1 MISIKDKLVEFYDK
15 EISAAI
21 EYMLCACIAKDNFV
35 KEIEKYL
42 NKFNKYSD
50 ANELKNIFEEINKEI
65 IILVDKFK
73 AESDFRSKYDIM
85 IYIRGFFSL
94 LEGAVENSN
103 LTKNVINKLKNA
115 YGEYYIDQISAFDR
129 AYLSKDGKEFLSDIK
144 EQMKKDSFID
154 EYLVLKEYQDITHYL
169 YLSLINDI
177 FKEFTSSITDGL
189 QFKNAFMKEQ
199 FIKNNYI
206 ELKLKEKIRSIDE
219 VTQFVA
225 YGFDDNVK
233 NVLGGKAYG
242 LAILKLLGQDVP
254 NAYCI
259 PIDYSL
265 ENINLDIFNED
276 KKYSVRSS
284 ANVEDGTEFSFA
296 GMFNSYLDVPKSDIV
311 NKVILVLNSTKN
323 KRALDYIEKFN
334 LNNPK
339 MAVVVQEFLEPKFS
353 GIWIGTQIDGGIL
366 EYHDGCG
373 DQIVSGRVVP
383 KREIWNQNTDVKKMF
398 TINEI
403 AVGQKFLGLQKV
415 IVNKFG
421 FLPDFEWCIVNNQ
434 IKMVQ
439 FRSVTTKIEIDNTT
453 NQEVLLSDIIG
464 VPCSSGEYEGFAQLI
479 RNVEQLNDLQPQN
492 ILLSVFTDPDW
503 VIGMNKAGAIV
514 TAMGGFLCHA
524 AIISREL
531 KIPCVT
537 GIGIQGLQKIKDKK
551 IKINGNTGIIKILD

>member
-1 MISIKDKLVEFYDK
+1 MINIKDKLVEFYDK

-21 EYMLCACIAKDNFV
+21 GYMLCACIAQDNFD

-50 ANELKNIFEEINKEI
+50 ANELKNTFEEINKEI

-115 YGEYYIDQISAFDR
+115 YGENYIDQISAFDR

-177 FKEFTSSITDGL
+177 FKEFTSSITNGL

-219 VTQFVA
+219 VAQFVT
-225 YGFDDNVK
+225 YGFDENVK

-242 LAILKLLGQDVP
+242 LAVLKLLGQDVP

-311 NKVILVLNSTKN
+311 NKVILVLNSAEN

-339 MAVVVQEFLEPKFS
+339 MAVVVQEFVEPTFS
-353 GIWIGTQIDGGIL
+353 GIWIGTQIDSGIL

-403 AVGQKFLGLQKV
+403 VVGQKLLGLQKV

-439 FRSVTTKIEIDNTT
+439 FRSATTKIEIDNTT